1 MDETNKFIFQRL
13 DALEAE
19 LWELRGATW
28 PVCQALKDR
37 KFPFRNIEEKKK
49 FFKFLN
55 ADEIRRLLGLK
66 AKYARINDISLEEE
80 YKFFLGNE

>member
-37 KFPFRNIEEKKK
+37 KFPFRNLEEKRK
-49 FFKFLN
+49 FFKFLDG
-55 ADEIRRLLGLK
+55 DEIRRLLGLK
-66 AKYARINDISLEEE
+66 AKYARIDDVSLEEE
-80 YKFFLGNE
+80 CRLFLVQK